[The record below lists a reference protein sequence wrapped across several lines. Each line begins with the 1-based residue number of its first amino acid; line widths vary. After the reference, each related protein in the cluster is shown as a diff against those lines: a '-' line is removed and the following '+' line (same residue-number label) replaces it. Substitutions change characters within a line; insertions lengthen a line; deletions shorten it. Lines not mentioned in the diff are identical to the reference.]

1 VYEKF
6 NGATKWGKSLFAVS
20 PQEVGL
26 PTIVINELQF
36 GLLRLFNPINTID
49 PTMRQLS
56 TSEKERI
63 LSRLFWDV
71 EINQIDVVNL
81 LEQKLQSID
90 DIQSQQFFIRL
101 LTSCDWYTLL
111 KLMTPA
117 TLRMILTDPLL
128 DKLFPKDLRQKYIY
142 ARKVLSRHAISSSGQ
157 SP

>member
-1 VYEKF
+1 
-6 NGATKWGKSLFAVS
+6 
-20 PQEVGL
+20 
-26 PTIVINELQF
+26 
-36 GLLRLFNPINTID
+36 
-49 PTMRQLS
+49 MRQLS
-56 TSEKERI
+56 TSEKEKI

-71 EINQIDVVNL
+71 EINQIDVANL